1 MTNKS
6 LARQDTQILTISQV
20 SERTGLSR
28 DTLRYYEKVGLIE
41 SVGRNSGNHRCYA
54 VTDLDWLAFLLRLR
68 ETGMSIEGMRHYA
81 QLRSNGAKTLGER
94 LGLLREHRSS
104 LENHIRSLRQS
115 AKAVDNKID
124 HYETLLEEQKRK
136 RS

>member
-104 LENHIRSLRQS
+104 LEKHIQSLRQS
-115 AKAVDNKID
+115 AKVLDHKINY
-124 HYETLLEEQKRK
+124 YEELLAKQQKRK
-136 RS
+136 H